1 MELRVV
7 VRMNVAVVRVV
18 MGHAIVHQI
27 DGGMVTFLIVV
38 IENYLTF

>member
-7 VRMNVAVVRVV
+7 ARTNVAVVRVV
-18 MGHAIVHQI
+18 MGDAIVHQI